1 MKIFYSLLLI
11 LAISCNGTEKNN
23 NTAKSTDAD
32 STLKWIDYH
41 EGELP
46 PVGYYAALDST
57 IKKWNIR
64 YERIDGGCEVIPG
77 KKQQYEQNNEQYFR
91 LLEKQFGKDWRKR
104 FDMEV
109 TILDSILNK
118 K

>member
-11 LAISCNGTEKNN
+11 LVISCNGTEKNN
-23 NTAKSTDAD
+23 HTAKAKDVD

-46 PVGYYAALDST
+46 PVGYYSAFDST

-77 KKQQYEQNNEQYFR
+77 KKQQYEQNNKRYFR
-91 LLEKQFGKDWRKR
+91 LLEKKFGKDWRQR
-104 FDMEV
+104 FDLEV
-109 TILDSILNK
+109 STLDHILKNK
-118 K
+118 